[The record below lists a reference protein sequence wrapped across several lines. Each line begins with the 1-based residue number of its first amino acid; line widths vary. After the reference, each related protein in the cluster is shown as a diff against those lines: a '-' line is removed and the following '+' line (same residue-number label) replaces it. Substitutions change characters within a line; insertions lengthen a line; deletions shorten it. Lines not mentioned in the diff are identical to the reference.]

1 MHALRAHVSYKTA
14 ADWLDW
20 PYIRI
25 PDWLFLNA
33 NEGSNRRTVE
43 PKFLDGFKNMK
54 AAFRQQLVA
63 IFVSHRLSVT
73 SSAGLHKSSYADV
86 LWDCHAI
93 FFFHD

>member
-54 AAFRQQLVA
+54 AAFRQQQKL
-63 IFVSHRLSVT
+63 LSWIMVCDI
-73 SSAGLHKSSYADV
+73 SVEQYIGVYIKDIKQHKVNMIHIIA
-86 LWDCHAI
+86 
-93 FFFHD
+93 